1 MGPSVVLDIYWHM
14 TFESAKAWAASEG
27 LSDIVDH
34 IIALACKTSPL
45 ATLVREIAST
55 RSAEAEIP
63 TYYRF
68 WRICWALRVEIPEDD
83 YAEHVAQYH
92 DGDQA
97 ASTAGDDC
105 ASMGFLDLV
114 HRGPCRRV
122 QAKNEAPSRLGVEN
136 GCLSGARRPS
146 RLDSAAKREYGSR
159 GGSSRAR
166 LKTGDDDQT
175 KPSTS
180 SAARLLQH
188 CARHTQA
195 RYDPPHTSGT
205 AARPALDN
213 ARAGRTAAAG
223 ELNNVAASSLRDRA
237 PHPLAPH
244 TRTAMADPLGGP
256 PTGFSTP
263 PYMHPF
269 RPASAMNASRF
280 DEGYS
285 EDTRSQTETD
295 MVMGAGDS
303 GMEPEAQQFD
313 WIMGLGEQQRSDIA
327 YAILRSLRTSSIA
340 GIVEKLN
347 PLLHLDPVLYLP
359 PEITFQILSYLEPE
373 TLLRASSLSRA
384 WRIRV
389 MDSPL
394 WKLLF
399 RLEGWNSNF
408 PQVREFEETERQ
420 RRAGFRE
427 KERKTRPRAAE
438 DMDLDKP
445 SSKRRV
451 RGERQLFGDGPATES
466 SWGEQH
472 GAVEADEGPSSR
484 ADDQME
490 GVVASQ
496 AQSAQEPRNSPVQNG
511 LFSPTETTSPRLPP
525 TLLLPG
531 PEPKVNWQYLYKQKK
546 RLEDNWDAG
555 RYLNFQLPHPNYPN
569 EAHTECVY
577 TIQYSGKYLVSG
589 SRDRSIRIWNLDT
602 QRLIHKPL
610 LGHTA
615 SVLCLQFD
623 ERPEHDLVV
632 SGGSDCRVILWR
644 FSTGQMIKEIEKAH
658 SESVLNLRF
667 DDRYLVTCSKDKSI
681 KVWNRR
687 EMLPT
692 DDTYPSSTTKGA
704 ARFPEYI
711 INMQGLVETQ
721 NLRFT
726 PLRPYNLIMTLEGHG
741 AAVNAI
747 QILEGQIVSASGD
760 RTVKVWDVRTGAC
773 IRTFQGHS
781 KGIACVQ
788 FDGRRIVS
796 GSSDET
802 VRIFDRATGAEV
814 ACLQGHSNLVRTVQ
828 AQFGDLPGNEEELEA
843 EARAVDRNFFEAQ
856 HRGQIEQRLSRAQR
870 RARNAGS
877 RDPGSIFAYG
887 AKLPPGGGGSK
898 WARIVSG
905 SYDETVIIWKKGADG
920 AWEKSKILYQ
930 NDAVR
935 AAGGRPRRPAAQ
947 VPAQGNQNAAP
958 QQAGQAAGQQN
969 NFQALAQQA
978 QAQAQAA
985 QNLAQ
990 QAQALH
996 AASQAMHSTGNPA
1009 NGGNPAAATNVA
1021 ATAGPANQATQAAAG
1036 PAQPQAQPGA
1046 PANAA
1051 GHHHHHGAH
1060 HHHHPLGVPLANQGT
1075 NSRVFKLQF
1084 DARRIICCSQDP
1096 TIVGWDFANGD
1107 KDITLASQ
1115 FFGDSY

>member
-1 MGPSVVLDIYWHM
+1 M
-14 TFESAKAWAASEG
+14 
-27 LSDIVDH
+27 
-34 IIALACKTSPL
+34 
-45 ATLVREIAST
+45 R
-55 RSAEAEIP
+55 
-63 TYYRF
+63 
-68 WRICWALRVEIPEDD
+68 
-83 YAEHVAQYH
+83 
-92 DGDQA
+92 
-97 ASTAGDDC
+97 
-105 ASMGFLDLV
+105 
-114 HRGPCRRV
+114 
-122 QAKNEAPSRLGVEN
+122 
-136 GCLSGARRPS
+136 
-146 RLDSAAKREYGSR
+146 
-159 GGSSRAR
+159 
-166 LKTGDDDQT
+166 T
-175 KPSTS
+175 K
-180 SAARLLQH
+180 ARLL
-188 CARHTQA
+188 
-195 RYDPPHTSGT
+195 
-205 AARPALDN
+205 
-213 ARAGRTAAAG
+213 
-223 ELNNVAASSLRDRA
+223 
-237 PHPLAPH
+237 
-244 TRTAMADPLGGP
+244 TRLK
-256 PTGFSTP
+256 
-263 PYMHPF
+263 
-269 RPASAMNASRF
+269 
-280 DEGYS
+280 E
-285 EDTRSQTETD
+285 
-295 MVMGAGDS
+295 V
-303 GMEPEAQQFD
+303 
-313 WIMGLGEQQRSDIA
+313 A

-340 GIVEKLN
+340 GIVERLN
-347 PLLHLDPVLYLP
+347 PLLHLDPVAHLP

-373 TLLRASSLSRA
+373 VLLRASTLSRA
-384 WRIRV
+384 WRVRV

-408 PQVREFEETERQ
+408 PQVREYEETERQ

-451 RGERQLFGDGPATES
+451 RGGRQLFGDGPAAENGIRDGLEPLSLS
-466 SWGEQH
+466 SSAQGQTAWGEQH
-472 GAVEADEGPSSR
+472 GAVEADDGPSNR
-484 ADDQME
+484 ADDHME
-490 GVVASQ
+490 GVVATPSQ
-496 AQSAQEPRNSPVQNG
+496 PTQQRPEQDGES
-511 LFSPTETTSPRLPP
+511 SPTESTAPRIHP

-531 PEPKVNWQYLYKQKK
+531 PEAKINWQYLYKQKK

-555 RYLNFQLPHPNYPN
+555 RYSNFQLPHPNHPT

-602 QRLIHKPL
+602 QRLMHPPL
-610 LGHTA
+610 VGHSA

-632 SGGSDCRVILWR
+632 SGGSDCRVILWQ
-644 FSTGQMIKEIEKAH
+644 FSTGRMIKEIEKAH

-692 DDTYPSSTTKGA
+692 DDTYPSSTTKSA

-711 INMQGLVETQ
+711 INMQQHVENQ
-721 NLRFT
+721 HLHFT
-726 PLRPYNLIMTLEGHG
+726 PLRPYNLVMTLEGHG

-747 QILEGQIVSASGD
+747 QILDGQIVSASGD
-760 RTVKVWDVRTGAC
+760 RSVKVWDVRTGAC

-856 HRGQIEQRLSRAQR
+856 NRGQIEQRLSRAQR

-877 RDPGSIFAYG
+877 RDPKSIFAYG

-905 SYDETVIIWKKGADG
+905 SYDETVIIWKKGVDG

-935 AAGGRPRRPAAQ
+935 AAGGRPRRPIAQ
-947 VPAQGNQNAAP
+947 PAQAQGAQGAQNAAG
-958 QQAGQAAGQQN
+958 QQAGQAAAQQN

-996 AASQAMHSTGNPA
+996 AASQAMHGNNVAGNAAGNAA
-1009 NGGNPAAATNVA
+1009 NGGNPRPAATANANALAAAAVTT
-1021 ATAGPANQATQAAAG
+1021 TAGPAGTAGQTATG
-1036 PAQPQAQPGA
+1036 PAQQQAQQGA
-1046 PANAA
+1046 PVNAANAANAA
-1051 GHHHHHGAH
+1051 GHHHHHGPH
-1060 HHHHPLGVPLANQGT
+1060 HHHHAHPLGVPLANQGT

-1096 TIVGWDFANGD
+1096 TIVGWDFANDD
-1107 KDITLASQ
+1107 KDIVLASQ

>member
-1 MGPSVVLDIYWHM
+1 MRIEKEVL
-14 TFESAKAWAASEG
+14 TQTK
-27 LSDIVDH
+27 
-34 IIALACKTSPL
+34 
-45 ATLVREIAST
+45 EIA
-55 RSAEAEIP
+55 
-63 TYYRF
+63 
-68 WRICWALRVEIPEDD
+68 
-83 YAEHVAQYH
+83 
-92 DGDQA
+92 
-97 ASTAGDDC
+97 
-105 ASMGFLDLV
+105 
-114 HRGPCRRV
+114 
-122 QAKNEAPSRLGVEN
+122 
-136 GCLSGARRPS
+136 
-146 RLDSAAKREYGSR
+146 
-159 GGSSRAR
+159 
-166 LKTGDDDQT
+166 
-175 KPSTS
+175 
-180 SAARLLQH
+180 
-188 CARHTQA
+188 
-195 RYDPPHTSGT
+195 
-205 AARPALDN
+205 
-213 ARAGRTAAAG
+213 
-223 ELNNVAASSLRDRA
+223 
-237 PHPLAPH
+237 
-244 TRTAMADPLGGP
+244 
-256 PTGFSTP
+256 
-263 PYMHPF
+263 
-269 RPASAMNASRF
+269 
-280 DEGYS
+280 YS
-285 EDTRSQTETD
+285 
-295 MVMGAGDS
+295 
-303 GMEPEAQQFD
+303 
-313 WIMGLGEQQRSDIA
+313 
-327 YAILRSLRTSSIA
+327 ILRSLRTSSIA
-340 GIVEKLN
+340 SIVEKLN
-347 PLLHLDPVLYLP
+347 PLLHLDPVIHLP

-373 TLLRASSLSRA
+373 TLLRASTLSRA

-408 PQVREFEETERQ
+408 PQVREYEETERQ
-420 RRAGFRE
+420 RRAGFKE
-427 KERKTRPRAAE
+427 KERKTRPRATE
-438 DMDLDKP
+438 DMDVDKP

-451 RGERQLFGDGPATES
+451 RGERQLFGDGPASENNES
-466 SWGEQH
+466 SSTQSQAAWGEQH
-472 GAVEADEGPSSR
+472 GTVEADEGPSSR

-490 GVVASQ
+490 GVVATPSQ
-496 AQSAQEPRNSPVQNG
+496 STQRQNSQ
-511 LFSPTETTSPRLPP
+511 TEETSSTGGTSPRIHP

-531 PEPKVNWQYLYKQKK
+531 PEPKINWQYLYKQKR

-555 RYLNFQLPHPNYPN
+555 RYSNFQLPHPNHPS

-610 LGHTA
+610 TGHSA

-692 DDTYPSSTTKGA
+692 DDTYPSSTTKSG

-711 INMQGLVETQ
+711 INMQQHVENQ
-721 NLRFT
+721 HLHFT
-726 PLRPYNLIMTLEGHG
+726 PLRPYNLVMTLEGHG

-760 RTVKVWDVRTGAC
+760 RSVKVWDVRTGAC

-828 AQFGDLPGNEEELEA
+828 AQFGDLPGNEEDLEA

-856 HRGQIEQRLSRAQR
+856 SRGQIEQRLSRAQR

-877 RDPGSIFAYG
+877 RDPKSIFAYG

-935 AAGGRPRRPAAQ
+935 AAGGRPRRPVTQTPAQ
-947 VPAQGNQNAAP
+947 GAQGAQGNQNAA
-958 QQAGQAAGQQN
+958 QQAGQQGQQQN

-996 AASQAMHSTGNPA
+996 AASQAVHGGGAGNAASGGIPRPPTTAAGAAGA
-1009 NGGNPAAATNVA
+1009 NAAL
-1021 ATAGPANQATQAAAG
+1021 AGPANHAGQAAAAG
-1036 PAQPQAQPGA
+1036 PAQQQAQQGA

-1051 GHHHHHGAH
+1051 AHHHHHGPH
-1060 HHHHPLGVPLANQGT
+1060 HHHHPHALGVPLANQGT

-1107 KDITLASQ
+1107 KDIVLASQ

>member
-1 MGPSVVLDIYWHM
+1 
-14 TFESAKAWAASEG
+14 
-27 LSDIVDH
+27 
-34 IIALACKTSPL
+34 
-45 ATLVREIAST
+45 
-55 RSAEAEIP
+55 
-63 TYYRF
+63 
-68 WRICWALRVEIPEDD
+68 
-83 YAEHVAQYH
+83 
-92 DGDQA
+92 
-97 ASTAGDDC
+97 
-105 ASMGFLDLV
+105 
-114 HRGPCRRV
+114 
-122 QAKNEAPSRLGVEN
+122 
-136 GCLSGARRPS
+136 
-146 RLDSAAKREYGSR
+146 
-159 GGSSRAR
+159 
-166 LKTGDDDQT
+166 
-175 KPSTS
+175 
-180 SAARLLQH
+180 
-188 CARHTQA
+188 
-195 RYDPPHTSGT
+195 
-205 AARPALDN
+205 
-213 ARAGRTAAAG
+213 
-223 ELNNVAASSLRDRA
+223 
-237 PHPLAPH
+237 
-244 TRTAMADPLGGP
+244 
-256 PTGFSTP
+256 
-263 PYMHPF
+263 
-269 RPASAMNASRF
+269 
-280 DEGYS
+280 
-285 EDTRSQTETD
+285 
-295 MVMGAGDS
+295 
-303 GMEPEAQQFD
+303 
-313 WIMGLGEQQRSDIA
+313 
-327 YAILRSLRTSSIA
+327 
-340 GIVEKLN
+340 
-347 PLLHLDPVLYLP
+347 
-359 PEITFQILSYLEPE
+359 
-373 TLLRASSLSRA
+373 
-384 WRIRV
+384 

-394 WKLLF
+394 WKLLI

-408 PQVREFEETERQ
+408 PQVREYEEAERQ

-451 RGERQLFGDGPATES
+451 RGERQLFGGGPAAEN

-472 GAVEADEGPSSR
+472 GTVEADEGSSTK
-484 ADDQME
+484 AEDQME
-490 GVVASQ
+490 GVVATQSQ
-496 AQSAQEPRNSPVQNG
+496 PTQEPRNSSAQTED
-511 LFSPTETTSPRLPP
+511 LSPTESTSPRIHP

-531 PEPKVNWQYLYKQKK
+531 SEPKINWQYLYKQKK

-555 RYLNFQLPHPNYPN
+555 RYSNFQLPHPNHPN

-602 QRLIHKPL
+602 QRLLHKPL

-632 SGGSDCRVILWR
+632 SGGSDCRVILWK

-692 DDTYPSSTTKGA
+692 DDTYPSSTTKSG

-711 INMQGLVETQ
+711 INMQQHVENQ
-721 NLRFT
+721 HLHFT
-726 PLRPYNLIMTLEGHG
+726 PLRPYNLVMTLEGHG

-747 QILEGQIVSASGD
+747 QIFDGQIVSASGD
-760 RTVKVWDVRTGAC
+760 RSVKVWDVRTGAC

-856 HRGQIEQRLSRAQR
+856 NRGQIEQRLSRAQR

-877 RDPGSIFAYG
+877 RDPRSIFAYG

-935 AAGGRPRRPAAQ
+935 AAGGRPRRPVAQ
-947 VPAQGNQNAAP
+947 APAQGPQGNQNTAQ
-958 QQAGQAAGQQN
+958 QQAGQAAAQQN
-969 NFQALAQQA
+969 NFQAIAQQA

-996 AASQAMHSTGNPA
+996 AASQAQALHTAASQAMHGNGAGNPA
-1009 NGGNPAAATNVA
+1009 NGGNSRPPTT
-1021 ATAGPANQATQAAAG
+1021 ATAGPANQAGQAAAG
-1036 PAQPQAQPGA
+1036 SAQQQAQQGA

-1051 GHHHHHGAH
+1051 AHHHHHGPH
-1060 HHHHPLGVPLANQGT
+1060 HHHHPHPLGVPLANQGT

-1107 KDITLASQ
+1107 KDIILASQ

>member
-1 MGPSVVLDIYWHM
+1 
-14 TFESAKAWAASEG
+14 
-27 LSDIVDH
+27 
-34 IIALACKTSPL
+34 
-45 ATLVREIAST
+45 
-55 RSAEAEIP
+55 
-63 TYYRF
+63 
-68 WRICWALRVEIPEDD
+68 
-83 YAEHVAQYH
+83 
-92 DGDQA
+92 
-97 ASTAGDDC
+97 
-105 ASMGFLDLV
+105 
-114 HRGPCRRV
+114 
-122 QAKNEAPSRLGVEN
+122 
-136 GCLSGARRPS
+136 
-146 RLDSAAKREYGSR
+146 
-159 GGSSRAR
+159 
-166 LKTGDDDQT
+166 
-175 KPSTS
+175 
-180 SAARLLQH
+180 
-188 CARHTQA
+188 
-195 RYDPPHTSGT
+195 
-205 AARPALDN
+205 
-213 ARAGRTAAAG
+213 
-223 ELNNVAASSLRDRA
+223 
-237 PHPLAPH
+237 
-244 TRTAMADPLGGP
+244 
-256 PTGFSTP
+256 
-263 PYMHPF
+263 MHPF
-269 RPASAMNASRF
+269 RPASIMNASRF

-285 EDTRSQTETD
+285 EDTRSQNETD

-303 GMEPEAQQFD
+303 GMEPEAQQFSLPD
-313 WIMGLGEQQRSDIA
+313 WIMGLDEQQRSEIA

-347 PLLHLDPVLYLP
+347 PLLHLDPVMYLP

-373 TLLRASSLSRA
+373 ILLRASTLSRA

-389 MDSPL
+389 LDSPL

-408 PQVREFEETERQ
+408 PQVREYEETERQ

-451 RGERQLFGDGPATES
+451 RGERQLFGDGAAAES
-466 SWGEQH
+466 GSAQDQTAWGEQH
-472 GAVEADEGPSSR
+472 GTVEADEGASSR
-484 ADDQME
+484 ADDEME
-490 GVVASQ
+490 GVVATPSQ
-496 AQSAQEPRNSPVQNG
+496 TTQQRRI
-511 LFSPTETTSPRLPP
+511 SPTRNEDSTTTDNITPQIHPS
-525 TLLLPG
+525 LLLPG
-531 PEPKVNWQYLYKQKK
+531 AEPKINWQYLYKQKK

-555 RYLNFQLPHPNYPN
+555 RYSNFQLPHPNHPE

-589 SRDRSIRIWNLDT
+589 SRDRTIRIWNLDT

-610 LGHTA
+610 AGHTA

-632 SGGSDCRVILWR
+632 SGGSDCRVILWQ
-644 FSTGQMIKEIEKAH
+644 FSTGRKIKEIEKAH
-658 SESVLNLRF
+658 AESVLNLRF

-692 DDTYPSSTTKGA
+692 DDTYPSSTTKSG

-711 INMQGLVETQ
+711 INMQQHVENQ
-721 NLRFT
+721 HLHFT
-726 PLRPYNLIMTLEGHG
+726 PLRPYNLVMTLEGHG

-747 QILEGQIVSASGD
+747 QILDGQIVSASGD
-760 RTVKVWDVRTGAC
+760 RSVKVWDVRTGAC

-814 ACLQGHSNLVRTVQ
+814 ACLNGHSNLVRTVQ

-856 HRGQIEQRLSRAQR
+856 GRGQVEQRLSRAQR

-877 RDPGSIFAYG
+877 RDPKSIFAYG

-935 AAGGRPRRPAAQ
+935 AAGGRPRARVAQAPAPGAAV
-947 VPAQGNQNAAP
+947 VPNATQ
-958 QQAGQAAGQQN
+958 QQAGQANAQQN

-978 QAQAQAA
+978 QAQAQHA
-985 QNLAQ
+985 QTLAQ

-996 AASQAMHSTGNPA
+996 AASQAMHSTGAGNAA
-1009 NGGNPAAATNVA
+1009 NGGNPRTPTTAAPVAAAA
-1021 ATAGPANQATQAAAG
+1021 AAGSANQAGTAAAAAG
-1036 PAQPQAQPGA
+1036 AAQQPAPGA

-1051 GHHHHHGAH
+1051 GHHHHHGPH
-1060 HHHHPLGVPLANQGT
+1060 HHHHPHPLGVPLANQGT

-1107 KDITLASQ
+1107 KDIVLAAQ